1 MPEPLVYL
9 NGEFVPYSAARVPIE
24 DRGLQFAD
32 GVYEVV
38 RYYDG
43 RPFRMQQHLARLV
56 RSADGI
62 ELPLPPIEE
71 IRQAMDAL
79 VEKQGLRDATVYLQ
93 ITRGTAP
100 RAHGL
105 VANPAPT
112 VIAIAREA
120 HSVRPRPTLRVV
132 TVSDDRWARCY
143 LKTTALLPN
152 ALARERARRLGAD
165 DGIFVRD
172 GFVMEATASN
182 VFVVHNG
189 RLLTPPLTNYILAGI
204 TREAVIELAHGEG
217 IAVSEEPISAHLLY
231 QADEIFLSGTNSELG
246 PIVAVDGRTVGEG
259 RPGPIFNR
267 LIAAFD
273 AAVRST
279 QPIGARSS

>member
-1 MPEPLVYL
+1 MPGPMVYL
-9 NGEFVPYSAARVPIE
+9 NGQFVSYEEAKVPVE

-32 GVYEVV
+32 SVYEVV

-56 RSADGI
+56 RSAAGI

-79 VEKQGLRDATVYLQ
+79 VERQGLQDATVYLQ
-93 ITRGTAP
+93 ISRGPAP
-100 RAHGL
+100 RMHGL
-105 VANPAPT
+105 IPDPNPT

-120 HSVRPRPTLRVV
+120 RSVRPRPTLRVV

-143 LKTTALLPN
+143 IKTTALLPN
-152 ALARERARRLGAD
+152 AIARERARRLGAD

-182 VFVVHNG
+182 VFIVMNG

-204 TREAVIELAHGEG
+204 TREAVLELATGEG
-217 IAVSEEPISAHLLY
+217 IPVSEEPIPAHLLY
-231 QADEIFLSGTNSELG
+231 QADEIFLTGTNSELG
-246 PIVAVDGRTVGEG
+246 PVIAVDGRTIADGH
-259 RPGPIFNR
+259 PGPIFNR
-267 LIAAFD
+267 VLAAFD
-273 AAVRST
+273 VAVRSL
-279 QPIGARSS
+279 QPAGARLG